1 MVDLIELR
9 MSKFALMSDHCR
21 ELADRLQPDPVS
33 AEITAIADEFEN
45 EAARMK
51 RECVG
56 KRTCPCTFIGSC
68 LAADDGFVQAELV
81 NMKEA
86 A

>member
-9 MSKFALMSDHCR
+9 MSKFARMSDHCR

-56 KRTCPCTFIGSC
+56 KRTCPCAFIGSC
-68 LAADDGFVQAELV
+68 PSVEDGFFQAEIV
-81 NMKEA
+81 NMKKA